1 MKIMS
6 TTSLKLPDEVKQL
19 AAHAAQELG
28 ISPHAFMV
36 EAIRQ
41 AAYAAQQRSQF
52 VAQAVAARAEMQQSG
67 VGYAAGDVRAYLRKR
82 LSDPDAARPDA
93 KPWRK

>member
-1 MKIMS
+1 MS

-19 AAHAAQELG
+19 AANAAQELG
-28 ISPHAFMV
+28 ISTHAFMV

-41 AAYAAQQRSQF
+41 AAHAAQQRSQF
-52 VAQAVAARAEMQQSG
+52 VAQAVAARAEMQHNG
-67 VGYAAGDVRAYLRKR
+67 TGYGADDVRTYLRKR
-82 LSDPDAARPDA
+82 LTEPGAPRPDA